1 MTLLVEAPMPDKM
14 CRFLW
19 RVCALTCLVGAP
31 LIAAQAKEFL
41 TPLEIEKIQEAQ
53 EIDQRI
59 KVYMEAAELRLRTA
73 EDRLGGK
80 ESTPG
85 DPMEFF
91 SVEEMIDGYYAIIR
105 SAMYNLDDAVKKPST
120 DKTKFYKALKNLEES
135 TERAVKELAIL
146 KKAAEEKQKE
156 ELWDL
161 VNRAMDIAHGAHEGA
176 QKALERASSKK

>member
-1 MTLLVEAPMPDKM
+1 MTILVEKPMPDRM
-14 CRFLW
+14 ICFLW
-19 RVCALTCLVGAP
+19 RVCSLMFLAGSP
-31 LIAAQAKEFL
+31 SISAQAKEFL
-41 TPLEIEKIQEAQ
+41 TPLEIEKVQEAQ

-59 KVYMEAAELRLRTA
+59 KVYMEAADLRLRSA

-105 SAMYNLDDAVKKPST
+105 SAMYNLDDAARKPST
-120 DKTKFYKALKNLEES
+120 DKTKFNMALKNLKES
-135 TERAVKELAIL
+135 TERAVKELAVL
-146 KKAAEEKQKE
+146 KKVAEEKQKE
-156 ELWDL
+156 DLWNL

-176 QKALERASSKK
+176 QTALERAESKK